1 MNMEELLAALKAL
14 IENAESEGRPLTD
27 EEETE
32 AANLNSKIEAF
43 KKTAQYR
50 SLYDAYVTPVRS
62 DLHVHAAGVA
72 EEVSPE
78 LRSMIHYMKTGE
90 YDSTA
95 VETRALT
102 KGTNSAG
109 GYLVPVTTQAKII
122 ERLKAFGGLAEEAE
136 TITTDS
142 GEAINWATEDD
153 TANTAEIV
161 AEGAAAASAGA
172 DKVFGTAT
180 LGAFKYEAT
189 GAGNLPMKVSWEL
202 LEDSPISLENHIAD
216 NFARRIARKFS
227 VDICVGTGTGQP
239 QGIVTPQTPFDEITA
254 NASGATYAELVG
266 AVAALD
272 SEYESNAKWLMSPA
286 TWWSMVAGLKDTAG
300 RPLLQAQAQSGA
312 GTEIQKQLLGHQ
324 VVLDPGMPGIGDQAK
339 YIVFGDL
346 RQSYI
351 IRKVN
356 GFHLLRL
363 NELYAVNGFV
373 GFLGWARMDG
383 RVQNLNS
390 YVVLAGE
397 NTA

>member
-1 MNMEELLAALKAL
+1 MEELLAALKAL
-14 IENAESEGRPLTD
+14 IEKAEEESRPLTD
-27 EEETE
+27 EEQ
-32 AANLNSKIEAF
+32 
-43 KKTAQYR
+43 AQAEDLTR
-50 SLYDAYVTPVRS
+50 QIDAYKTTTHMAHLLRSYQTPVRA
-62 DLHVHAAGVA
+62 DLHVHVA
-72 EEVSPE
+72 TAEGDDRPD
-78 LRSMIHYMKTGE
+78 LRSMINYMKTGE
-90 YDSTA
+90 YDDYA
-95 VETRALT
+95 MEQRALT
-102 KGTNSAG
+102 KGTSSAG
-109 GYLVPVTTQAKII
+109 GYLVPTTTQSKII
-122 ERLKAFGGLAEEAE
+122 ERLKAFGGLAEQAE

-142 GEAINWATEDD
+142 GETIRWATEDD

-172 DKVFGTAT
+172 DKVFGEAT

-189 GAGNLPMKVSWEL
+189 GASNLPMKVSWEL
-202 LEDSPISLENHIAD
+202 LEDSPISLEDHIAD

-227 VDICVGTGTGQP
+227 VDICVGSGTGEP
-239 QGIVTPQTPFDEITA
+239 QGIVTPKTAFDEIA
-254 NASGATYAELVG
+254 SNAAGPTYAELVG

-272 SEYESNAKWLMSPA
+272 SEYESNAKWLMDPA
-286 TWWSMVAGLKDTAG
+286 TWWSMVATLVDDAG

-312 GTEIQKQLLGHQ
+312 GTAIQKQLLGHE

-339 YIVFGDL
+339 FIVFGDL
-346 RQSYI
+346 RMSYI
-351 IRKVN
+351 IRRVN

-390 YVVLAGE
+390 YVVLGGE